1 MKNLLITFLII
12 LTCCCSMIK
21 QSSLTNDGHVLAQKI
36 HYLSDVPQELLNN
49 LNKMGVNNSP
59 ILNEQ
64 EGQFLN
70 LVFQT
75 DSIEINLVGKKVAFL
90 GSKKEYFEVTR
101 KDSII
106 VGGSDLYIFSDVQKI
121 ESGGYDA
128 AITYW
133 KKFVIPSQKIVKTLK
148 ETTVGRESY

>member
-1 MKNLLITFLII
+1 
-12 LTCCCSMIK
+12 MIYK
-21 QSSLTNDGHVLAQKI
+21 STLANDGHVLALKI
-36 HYLSDVPQELLNN
+36 HCLSDVPQELLNN
-49 LNKMGVNNSP
+49 LHKMGVDNSP
-59 ILNEQ
+59 ILNVQ

-70 LVFQT
+70 FVFQT
-75 DSIEINLVGKKVAFL
+75 NSIEIDLVGKKVAFL

-106 VGGSDLYIFSDVQKI
+106 VGGSNLYIFNDVQKI

-133 KKFVIPSQKIVKTLK
+133 KKFVIPSQEIVKIIN
-148 ETTVGRESY
+148 ETTAVRETY

>member
-1 MKNLLITFLII
+1 
-12 LTCCCSMIK
+12 MIK
-21 QSSLTNDGHVLAQKI
+21 QSGLTNDGHVLALKI

-133 KKFVIPSQKIVKTLK
+133 K
-148 ETTVGRESY
+148 